1 MRTLELARVA
11 AEAEALRLR
20 LTARRTAIRTAL
32 GLVAL
37 GFLLGAIIF
46 FHVAAWSW
54 LSTSF
59 NEPAAALIIAGA
71 DLVVAVVLALL
82 ATRSS
87 AGPVEAEALAL
98 RRRALDHVGTSLTL
112 PALVTPLL
120 PLATRL
126 FKRR

>member
-1 MRTLELARVA
+1 MRTLQLARVA

-20 LTARRTAIRTAL
+20 HNVRRTAVRTAL
-32 GLVAL
+32 GLAAL
-37 GFLLGAIIF
+37 CFLLGAIILC
-46 FHVAAWSW
+46 HVAAWWRLSMSW
-54 LSTSF
+54 DAPS
-59 NEPAAALIIAGA
+59 AALMVAGA

-87 AGPVEAEALAL
+87 PGRVEAEALAL
-98 RRRALDHVGTSLTL
+98 RRRALDNVGNSLIL

-126 FKRR
+126 FRRR

>member
-20 LTARRTAIRTAL
+20 LTARRTAVRTAL

-54 LSTSF
+54 LSTSL

-87 AGPVEAEALAL
+87 AGPLEAEALAL

>member
-54 LSTSF
+54 LSTSL
-59 NEPAAALIIAGA
+59 NEAAAALIIAGA
-71 DLVVAVVLALL
+71 DLVVAAVLALL

-126 FKRR
+126 FKRH